1 MVYTP
6 PSGDSVVL
14 NWTGASY
21 TPPDGDS
28 VVIEFSPASPDDSYV
43 VGATVGDTLS
53 VSDASIENLTK
64 SVFPGAIP
72 PQSVGIPRLVWQQF
86 IRAQGFSALGAGG
99 PATSLRLRILS
110 PSPIPPIVAP
120 QPYVS
125 GGVKIVSIEGV
136 QSDSFG
142 VPKFYDELLPPPIGS
157 LIQFGVAA
165 VATTPGIWPLGIR
178 SDRYGEPSVWRFPY
192 PEGFLSYRS
201 GTHTIDYGLHAL
213 HPSGFDSYEPSPS
226 VIRDRAQ
233 TIRPSETGY
242 SNFGD
247 VFVRGA
253 RRFIQSEGFDTAT
266 FRDYLTVRNTRRLLT
281 AKIGDMLEAGNHEI
295 VNNTPSLFPTGIDL
309 LAFGEAFVSHFIRRA
324 RPSGND
330 FVLFGSPT
338 VKGTPAL
345 FFNGITRTAVGEPS
359 VSKKH
364 RQIETQGSVSDKHGT
379 ALVTFTYRVLR
390 VGAGIYQAV
399 FEENIRVEHGVRT
412 VETIASYPGL
422 FFGNS
427 RIDRAIRY
435 VSPASI
441 KPPDLVPQTVY
452 GPRKLGA
459 FGFDSQRFGNRIL
472 PEYSYI
478 VARGFQ
484 GDIGSPEVRNINR
497 RLFPLSFKTGG
508 SEEWMRHGANRVH
521 NLRQIVAQ
529 YFDDASYLY
538 PLPFP
543 PPTIANR
550 NRAISTIGA
559 ATNKHGLA
567 LIENAG
573 RALLVTGIDAPKTGE
588 FYKAGSVTHKIRYVK
603 PDIIEPRW
611 FSPYAAV
618 YNAARVL
625 APSGYS
631 AQGFGDNISAKN
643 TRRYYIGIGK
653 IDSAKVAEPMISFRI
668 RTLVQN
674 NQYAYPPDIKMPD
687 IQLLKRYVDVAGNDY
702 QKIGHTDL
710 VIRWTIVRPTTSP
723 MTQYGYPALK
733 NLTPELHAYGYNH
746 AEFGDTKTRTQ
757 WRTMFANGSLMQQ
770 FGNTRIAD
778 RKFRVNGH
786 GFAASDIGKVIVE
799 KTASPPYSLQY
810 ILLNDIDSNGNGY
823 GIDIPTYPWQVSIP
837 AIKHNGV
844 YPEGFDAA
852 KFDEARVTANT
863 IRVEP
868 GYYEFPIGEHEVS
881 LKTRTIAV
889 KPYPDPPLPSPAA
902 LSPRTI
908 WAVNEPPQQAK
919 DNHISQP
926 IHYVDGYGGR
936 SPGITLGYP
945 AVVLQHRRLTVRNL
959 PATPP
964 TRYGNPEIFN
974 RLSFVAVN
982 GIQSMRI
989 GWVSTPVDKKL
1000 TQFDPF
1006 DGAMVGLQSVRR
1018 SKLDG
1023 PQNIS
1028 MNGYAATQ
1036 FGLGTHID
1044 LFNRQIHPPGLH
1056 SLRMGESS
1064 QFDVPY
1070 TWMSL
1075 HVGPPMPTIPVGTDM
1090 AIIGT
1095 QFISLRVRDIA
1106 MTGYDAFLCEYELE
1120 AFDKRIRITR
1130 GAKTLPVLSI
1140 TPIGISA
1147 EQYAVPNIKPAV
1159 RYIRPDGNA
1168 DQYRKGASHV

>member
-1 MVYTP
+1 MAYTP

-43 VGATVGDTLS
+43 VGATAGDTLS
-53 VSDASIENLTK
+53 ISDASIENLTK

-72 PQSVGIPRLVWQQF
+72 PQSAGMPRLVWQQF
-86 IRAQGFSALGAGG
+86 IRAQGFSVLGAGV
-99 PATSLRLRILS
+99 PVTSLRLRILS

-125 GGVKIVSIEGV
+125 GGVKIVSIGGIK
-136 QSDSFG
+136 SDGFG
-142 VPKFYDELLPPPIGS
+142 VPRFYDKLLPPSIGD
-157 LIQFGVAA
+157 LIQFGAAA
-165 VATTPGIWPLGIR
+165 VVATPGIWPLGIR
-178 SDRYGEPSVWRFPY
+178 SDRYGEPSIWRFPY

-201 GTHTIDYGLHAL
+201 GAHAIDYGLHTL
-213 HPSGFDSYEPSPS
+213 YPSGFDSYEPGPS

-233 TIRPSETGY
+233 AIRPSETGY
-242 SNFGD
+242 SIFGD
-247 VFVRGA
+247 VFVRNT
-253 RRFIQSEGFDTAT
+253 RRVIRSEGFDTAT

-295 VNNTPSLFPTGIDL
+295 VNDTPSLFPEEIDL
-309 LAFGEAFVSHFIRRA
+309 LVFGEAFVSHFIRRVFA
-324 RPSGND
+324 YGKDSMLLGAPA
-330 FVLFGSPT
+330 

-364 RQIETQGSVSDKHGT
+364 RQIETHGSVSDKHGT

-390 VGAGIYQAV
+390 VGSGIYQAV

-441 KPPDLVPQTVY
+441 KPPNLVPQTVY

-472 PEYSYI
+472 PVYLYI
-478 VARGFQ
+478 GARGFK

-508 SEEWMRHGANRVH
+508 SEEWKRHGANRVH

-603 PDIIEPRW
+603 PDIIELRW
-611 FSPYAAV
+611 FSPYTAV

-643 TRRYYIGIGK
+643 TRRYYIDIGK

-702 QKIGHTDL
+702 QKIGHADL
-710 VIRWTIVRPTTSP
+710 VIHWTIVRPTTSP

-746 AEFGDTKTRTQ
+746 AEFGDTKIRTQ
-757 WRTMFANGSLMQQ
+757 WRTMFANGSLIQQ

-778 RKFRVNGH
+778 RRLWANVR

-810 ILLNDIDSNGNGY
+810 ILLDDGKGY
-823 GIDIPTYPWQVSIP
+823 GIDVPDHPYPQVP
-837 AIKHNGV
+837 MPKLNQNV
-844 YPEGFDAA
+844 VFPWVLDAA
-852 KFDEARVTANT
+852 ALGKPRVTYNT

-868 GYYEFPIGEHEVS
+868 GYQDFPIGEHEVS
-881 LKTRTIAV
+881 LKIRTLV
-889 KPYPDPPLPSPAA
+889 VDQYPNPPKMPPAA

-908 WAVNEPPQQAK
+908 WAVMEAPLQAIS
-919 DNHISQP
+919 NHPSSDHL
-926 IHYVDGYGGR
+926 HYVDGLGGAK
-936 SPGITLGYP
+936 PGITLGNP
-945 AVVLQHRRLTVRNL
+945 QVALKHRRITIPADLPLTKYG
-959 PATPP
+959 TP
-964 TRYGNPEIFN
+964 NIFN
-974 RLSFVAVN
+974 RLSLVTFD
-982 GIQSMRI
+982 GIKSQRF
-989 GWVSTPVDKKL
+989 GWVTLPFDAELK
-1000 TQFDPF
+1000 QFDSF
-1006 DGAMVGLQSVRR
+1006 DAGVVPRQSVQHA
-1018 SKLDG
+1018 KLDG
-1023 PQNIS
+1023 PQIVQ
-1028 MNGYAATQ
+1028 MDGYKATM
-1036 FGLGTHID
+1036 FGSNTHID
-1044 LFNRQIHPPGLH
+1044 LFNRKISPMAIN
-1056 SLRMGESS
+1056 SLRMGASNS
-1064 QFDVPY
+1064 TDKPY
-1070 TWMSL
+1070 TWRFL
-1075 HVGPPMPTIPVGTDM
+1075 HVGPPMPTMPVGSEMTM
-1090 AIIGT
+1090 FGT
-1095 QFISLRVRDIA
+1095 QFISLRVRDIPVV
-1106 MTGYDAFLCEYELE
+1106 GYDAFLCEYELE
-1120 AFDKRIRITR
+1120 AFDKRMRIAR

-1159 RYIRPDGNA
+1159 RYIRPVGNA
-1168 DQYRKGASHV
+1168 DQYRKGAPHV